1 MDLIG
6 IFRHLM
12 NPAKARKVIG
22 DERLP
27 AFLRCLRKE
36 RDVLA
41 CQPVNE
47 ALEARKGA
55 SGFTLDVVPGPEGKL
70 LISIGF
76 RAGQEA
82 AESFCR
88 HETKTAS
95 PAISVALRW
104 LHLPL
109 PRSSP
114 RLAGSPLEGGI
125 RGLGR
130 TAGRVGAR
138 PLGF

>member
-1 MDLIG
+1 
-6 IFRHLM
+6 M

-95 PAISVALRW
+95 PAISVALRR

-109 PRSSP
+109 PRSSL
-114 RLAGSPLEGGI
+114 LAGSPLEGGI

-138 PLGF
+138 PRGF